1 MIFMLE
7 RNGVTTTKM
16 VANDTH
22 TDVVPVQDQSLS
34 SLTVRCFGH
43 SNAPILELFED
54 VEQMVINGTQ
64 LGVTKMVAGSAD
76 ATTQRSKR
84 LLSTID
90 LEPELKANITR
101 DAEIFFSEDSREF
114 HASIG
119 QPYRRGYLLYGPPG
133 TGKTSIS
140 VALSSHFNVPLVL
153 LTLKGMSDKDLTFAF
168 SRLPST
174 CIVLIEDVDCA
185 GAEVENRD
193 AKSKGKGKGKAESSS
208 DPAVALEAAQLE
220 MEQRLSAQQAAAQHQ
235 TTQQL
240 DNLKE
245 ILGDELGIDMDN
257 YQPIERRTGKPKK
270 PNVTSSAPTNPNAKV
285 SLSCLLNQIDGAAA
299 AEGRLLIL
307 TTDCPEVLDAA
318 LLRAGRIDEK
328 FKIDFATKVTAELTF
343 KRIFGLDKLNKF
355 KPATIDRFAQAFA
368 AQFPSRS
375 TICTAELAKYCGQY
389 RGRPQAAIEE
399 FADWLKLGDDMF
411 AYRRE
416 DLAAVAAE
424 GDFNVPEAFDPA
436 LLKVDAQ
443 DLAEDDTPAT
453 TAPLPVIKDLPSRW
467 NPTSW
472 FRGSS
477 ADNFASVRDE
487 LLAPPSSAQ
496 STLFDSFST
505 SGPVTAAVQAT
516 CVANPVMWRNTSRL
530 ERLARIGP
538 FTGFQA
544 TLRHADQHP
553 RVFPVA
559 DLDNDS
565 DASTKSADDA
575 TLTWVSPRPIDDAG
589 TASLSSTSSEDIPHI
604 SLCDN
609 DIVDDKV
616 LPPLPADSPGD
627 FPSSPPPSPA
637 TPSRCSL
644 RHPDPAISTSQDT
657 DLDEDEDVFFDA
669 EE

>member
-1 MIFMLE
+1 MFDMFGVFRGEAQDMHNQTASGHLSPSRKAAKTDINATAAAGAAGGLGALAVANPDFFKQICENLKERTGGRFDIPLIVAALVIANAARSTVPAMMTVVFDQVKTNVSSSITVGYSEFQLYNGLLRLAREKVTQNDKAWYNFSGQHELIVDGQTQHLPGSSQTAFKHNGMIFMLE
-7 RNGVTTTKM
+7 QNGVTTTKM
-16 VANDTH
+16 VANATH

-90 LEPELKANITR
+90 LKPELKAKITR

-114 HASIG
+114 YASIG
-119 QPYRRGYLLYGPPG
+119 QPYRRGDLLYWPPG

-153 LTLKGMSDKDLTFAF
+153 LTLKGMSDKDLTDAF

-174 CIVLIEDVDCA
+174 CIALIEDVDCA

-193 AKSKGKGKGKAESSS
+193 AKSKGKGKGKGKAESSS

-240 DNLKE
+240 DSLKE

-270 PNVTSSAPTNPNAKV
+270 PKVTSPAPTNPNAKV

-307 TTDCPEVLDAA
+307 TTNCPEVLDAA

-355 KPATIDRFAQAFA
+355 KPTTIDRFAQAFA

-375 TICTAELAKYCGQY
+375 KICTAELAKYCGQY

-416 DLAAVAAE
+416 ELAAVAAE
-424 GDFNVPEAFDPA
+424 GDLTSPKHLTRLF
-436 LLKVDAQ
+436 
-443 DLAEDDTPAT
+443 
-453 TAPLPVIKDLPSRW
+453 SR
-467 NPTSW
+467 
-472 FRGSS
+472 
-477 ADNFASVRDE
+477 
-487 LLAPPSSAQ
+487 
-496 STLFDSFST
+496 STLMT
-505 SGPVTAAVQAT
+505 
-516 CVANPVMWRNTSRL
+516 
-530 ERLARIGP
+530 
-538 FTGFQA
+538 
-544 TLRHADQHP
+544 
-553 RVFPVA
+553 
-559 DLDNDS
+559 
-565 DASTKSADDA
+565 
-575 TLTWVSPRPIDDAG
+575 SPRM
-589 TASLSSTSSEDIPHI
+589 T
-604 SLCDN
+604 
-609 DIVDDKV
+609 
-616 LPPLPADSPGD
+616 LPLL
-627 FPSSPPPSPA
+627 
-637 TPSRCSL
+637 L
-644 RHPDPAISTSQDT
+644 RRYQ
-657 DLDEDEDVFFDA
+657 
-669 EE
+669 